1 MNPEGYRAPRHHY
14 PTIRQDAYEG
24 TIGLKGDYMRDGAT
38 RAQMNRAEAEYQ
50 DYNDRIEAAEN
61 AGEILDGVITVDWR
75 SNYEGDQAKA
85 TLSYRYIDAD
95 GYTRRATY
103 ESGRTGGGGYNK
115 ESTAIANALNKSP
128 EFSRL
133 LMNAR
138 EYGVHTDYGVDRN
151 EVKPYPP
158 EYSWGVG
165 VGSIVGVLK
174 QVGIDMSYMSETR
187 SSRTYVLSRNTPLP
201 SESVRSAMGNAYRT
215 GKEVA
220 KKGVARTRQVT
231 SGVKAKAKNVGKT
244 KAPAK
249 KPASASSKSCASK
262 TKTSKPA
269 AMASN
274 SSRSKT
280 AVKTAGRK
288 GAR

>member
-1 MNPEGYRAPRHHY
+1 MSPEGYRAPRRHY

-24 TIGLKGDYMRDGAT
+24 TIGLKGDYMREGAT
-38 RAQMNRAEAEYQ
+38 RAQMNRAEAEYR

-95 GYTRRATY
+95 GFTRRATY
-103 ESGRTGGGGYNK
+103 ESSRTGGGGYNK

-151 EVKPYPP
+151 EGKPYPP

-165 VGSIVGVLK
+165 VGSIVGVLR

-187 SSRTYVLSRNTPLP
+187 NSRTYVLSRNTPLP
-201 SESVRSAMGNAYRT
+201 SESLRSAMGNAYKT
-215 GKEVA
+215 GKGVA
-220 KKGVARTRQVT
+220 KKGVA
-231 SGVKAKAKNVGKT
+231 KT

-249 KPASASSKSCASK
+249 KPASASPRSCASK
-262 TKTSKPA
+262 PKTSKPA
-269 AMASN
+269 SRASN
-274 SSRSKT
+274 SCKSKT
-280 AVKTAGRK
+280 AGKAAGRK
-288 GAR
+288 GVR

>member
-1 MNPEGYRAPRHHY
+1 MNPEGYRAPRRHY

-50 DYNDRIEAAEN
+50 NYNDRIEAAEN

-103 ESGRTGGGGYNK
+103 ESSRTGGGGYNK

-151 EVKPYPP
+151 EGKPYPP

-165 VGSIVGVLK
+165 VGSIVGVLR

-187 SSRTYVLSRNTPLP
+187 STRTYVLSRNTPLP
-201 SESVRSAMGNAYRT
+201 SESLRSAMGNAYKT
-215 GKEVA
+215 GKGIA
-220 KKGVARTRQVT
+220 KKGVAKTRQVT
-231 SGVKAKAKNVGKT
+231 SNVKAKAKTTGKT

-249 KPASASSKSCASK
+249 KPASASSRSCASK